1 MSPFIIFML
10 VLGLSSS
17 IYLIVS
23 AMLRVIERQN
33 QMNVD
38 KKFQD
43 IQKQLYFK
51 REKNYQK
58 DRRLITDKN
67 VCATIIIDF
76 LFLRR
81 K

>member
-33 QMNVD
+33 QTNVD

-43 IQKQLYFK
+43 IQKQL
-51 REKNYQK
+51 
-58 DRRLITDKN
+58 DN
-67 VCATIIIDF
+67 VLKASV
-76 LFLRR
+76 